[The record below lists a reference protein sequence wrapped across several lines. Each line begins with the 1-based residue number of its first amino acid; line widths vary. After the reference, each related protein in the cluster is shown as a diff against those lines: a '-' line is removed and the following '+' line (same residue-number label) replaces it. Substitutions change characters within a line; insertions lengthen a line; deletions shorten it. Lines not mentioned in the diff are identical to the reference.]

1 MPTSTRPSFLPCTF
15 LPVALWFGCMCR
27 SRGSLWVSGGLHRSP
42 IRAADAF
49 AR

>member
-1 MPTSTRPSFLPCTF
+1 LS
-15 LPVALWFGCMCR
+15 VALWVGYASR
-27 SRGSLWVSGGLHRSP
+27 SRGWVNGRLHRSP